1 MRRPVILG
9 IGGTTRQGSSSE
21 RALAASLRAA
31 EKEGADVE
39 MIDGP
44 ALLLP
49 MYAPGGANLNA
60 DTRRLVDSY
69 RRCDGLIISTP
80 AYHGS
85 ISGAVKNALDY
96 VEELRTDARV
106 YLDGVAVGCIACAG
120 GWQAAGQTLT
130 ALRSIAHALRGW
142 PTPLGAMLNT
152 SLPIFDEDGNCTD
165 INAAFQLES
174 VGQQVARFALM
185 SQASGRLTPPE
196 IPIRAAL
203 G

>member
-1 MRRPVILG
+1 MARPFVLG
-9 IGGTTRQGSSSE
+9 IGGTTRPGSSSA
-21 RALAASLRAA
+21 RALAVSLRAA
-31 EKEGADVE
+31 EAEGADVE
-39 MIDGP
+39 LIDGP
-44 ALLLP
+44 SLMLP
-49 MYAPGGANLNA
+49 MYAPGGGNLNEQ
-60 DTRRLVDSY
+60 THHLVESF

-85 ISGAVKNALDY
+85 ISGVIKNALDY
-96 VEELRTDARV
+96 VEELRADPRV
-106 YLDGVAVGCIACAG
+106 YLDGIAVGCIASAG

-152 SLPIFDEDGNCTD
+152 SLPIFDDDGRCTD
-165 INAAFQLES
+165 INATFQLEC

-185 SQASGRLTPPE
+185 AQTAAGLAPQQL
-196 IPIRAAL
+196 PIRAAL

>member
-1 MRRPVILG
+1 MKRPFILG
-9 IGGTTRQGSSSE
+9 IGGTTRAASSSE
-21 RALAASLRAA
+21 RALAVSLRAA
-31 EKEGADVE
+31 EKEGAEVE
-39 MIDGP
+39 LFDGP
-44 ALLLP
+44 SLMLP
-49 MYAPGGANLNA
+49 IYAPGGADFNA
-60 DTRRLVDSY
+60 QTRRLVDAY

-85 ISGAVKNALDY
+85 VSGAIKNALDY
-96 VEELRTDARV
+96 VEELRTDPRV
-106 YLDGVAVGCIACAG
+106 YLDGIAIGCIAAAG

-165 INAAFQLES
+165 INASFQLES

-185 SQASGRLTPPE
+185 IQQHGRIAPAALPL
-196 IPIRAAL
+196 RAAL

>member
-1 MRRPVILG
+1 MRRPFILG
-9 IGGTTRQGSSSE
+9 IGGTTRPGSSSE
-21 RALAASLRAA
+21 RALAVSLRAA

-39 MIDGP
+39 LIDGP
-44 ALLLP
+44 SLVLP
-49 MYAPGGANLNA
+49 IYAPGGANFNDKA
-60 DTRRLVDSY
+60 RHLVEAY

-85 ISGAVKNALDY
+85 VSGAIKNALDY

-106 YLDGVAVGCIACAG
+106 YLDGIAVGCIAAAG

-130 ALRSIAHALRGW
+130 ALRTIAHALRAW

-152 SLPIFDEDGNCTD
+152 SLPIFDDHGACTD
-165 INAAFQLES
+165 INTTFQLEN
-174 VGQQVARFALM
+174 VGQQVTRFALM
-185 SQASGRLTPPE
+185 TRATAHLTPPE
-196 IPIRAAL
+196 LPIRAAL

>member
-1 MRRPVILG
+1 MARPLILG
-9 IGGTTRQGSSSE
+9 IGGTTRPASSSE
-21 RALAASLRAA
+21 RALSVSLRAA
-31 EKEGADVE
+31 EKEGAE
-39 MIDGP
+39 IELIDGP
-44 ALLLP
+44 SLILP
-49 MYAPGGANLNA
+49 MYAPGGANFN
-60 DTRRLVDSY
+60 DSTRHLVDAF

-85 ISGAVKNALDY
+85 ISGVIKNALDY
-96 VEELRTDARV
+96 VEELRTDTRV
-106 YLDGVAVGCIACAG
+106 YLDGIAVGCIASAG

-174 VGQQVARFALM
+174 VGQQVTRFALM
-185 SQASGRLTPPE
+185 ARAGGHLATVALPL
-196 IPIRAAL
+196 RAAL